1 LALPKKAEEWLEVA
15 SPPQKTRG
23 VFKLFLGYAP
33 GVGKTF
39 SMLSE
44 ALRRRSRG
52 EDVVIGVVETHG
64 RQGIEELAQ
73 QLERVPLKKIE
84 YKGTIFEE
92 MDVDAI
98 LARRPAVVLVDELA
112 HTNIPGSKHRKR
124 YEDVQELLAANIDVL
139 STLNIQHIE
148 SIAPV
153 VRSITGIVVRETVPD
168 WVPLTASETVMVD
181 LTPEAL
187 HARMKRGDVYSTDK
201 VERSLKN
208 FFRRGNLIALRELAL
223 RQVAE
228 QVDRS
233 LESYMEAQDIR
244 KNWGVR
250 ERMAVCI
257 SSNPAGQYLIA
268 RGARMARRMDAEL
281 YVVHVDR
288 ELATL
293 HRESNPNALAANL
306 RFAESLGAKVIRLKG
321 KSVADAVAAFV
332 RSKHITQVIFGR
344 APLRDWRKYLYLS
357 AVHRFLRESPAVD
370 VHIVTQEPED

>member
-1 LALPKKAEEWLEVA
+1 LPRKPEEWLEVA

-23 VFKLFLGYAP
+23 VLKLFLGYAP

-73 QLERVPLKKIE
+73 QLENVPRKKIE

-98 LARRPAVVLVDELA
+98 LARHPGVVLVDELA

-257 SSNPAGQYLIA
+257 SSNPAGQYLVA

-288 ELATL
+288 EFGPL
-293 HRESNPNALAANL
+293 HRESNPNALTANL

-321 KSVADAVAAFV
+321 KSVADTVAAFV

-344 APLRDWRKYLYLS
+344 APVRDWRKYLYLS

>member
-1 LALPKKAEEWLEVA
+1 VPKKPEEWLEVA
-15 SPPQKTRG
+15 SPSAKTRG

-44 ALRRRSRG
+44 TIRRRSRG
-52 EDVVIGVVETHG
+52 EDVVIGVVESHG
-64 RQGIEELAQ
+64 RKGIEELICGM
-73 QLERVPLKKIE
+73 EFVPRKKME
-84 YKGTIFEE
+84 YKGTVFEE

-124 YEDVQELLAANIDVL
+124 YEDVQELLAANIDVV

-187 HARMKRGDVYSTDK
+187 QNRMKRGDVYSTEK

-233 LESYMEAQDIR
+233 LETYMEDQDIR

-250 ERMAVCI
+250 ERMAVCV
-257 SSNPAGQYLIA
+257 SANPTGQYLIA
-268 RGARMARRMDAEL
+268 RSARMARRMDAEL

-288 ELATL
+288 EFGPKET
-293 HRESNPNALAANL
+293 NVNALTANL
-306 RFAESLGAKVIRLKG
+306 KFAENLGAKVVRLQG
-321 KSVADAVAAFV
+321 RSVADSVADFV

-344 APLRDWRKYLYLS
+344 APVHDWRKYLYLS

-370 VHIVTQEPED
+370 VHIVTQEPEE